1 MSEDSTTLT
10 ASATGDPETQTA
22 AVRTYRGRKLEDIL
36 PQIREELGPDAVI
49 LRERE
54 GLVGGFGGF
63 FAQRFI
69 EVQARAGGPLI
80 DVYDDDGDHELSTP
94 EAPIAADPADNFVA
108 ALRSA
113 ASAWTEDDAPPV
125 EHRATSQAELFEQPQ
140 TDTAPRSPGPTARE
154 QLPPPAPEPEPAD
167 GAHPLDDALAQL
179 ATTPEEAQPTASDV
193 AEPAGE
199 PAVSAASEPAVN
211 AATKPAVSAASEP
224 AVSAATEPAVSAAS
238 EPAVNAA
245 TEPAPSA
252 ASEPATSA
260 AEPSAPKPARAAPR
274 STKAAT
280 HAPRKRSAPSS
291 KPTTPGSTEA
301 IASLLT
307 PLPTPTPTPT
317 LAPMPAALVPAPA
330 PSARVAVRAP
340 TKRSRQPKRLR
351 KAITRRL
358 GPAPGIQVDKE
369 AALAVARDLTARGA
383 SDELASVLVSEA
395 AAHGSVFA
403 DGHGLRAGA
412 RAQLA
417 RRITAPAPLPATGA
431 AVAFVGAG
439 GSGKTSCAAAL
450 ASAYAR
456 TSTLAVSALALRCP
470 DGGRMLA
477 ELLRGDRA
485 EVQSIAP
492 PQAARALQDRRPGGL
507 VILDTAAVNPSD
519 SGAVGAL
526 SADLEPLALD
536 AIYVTLP
543 ATLGPQAARSVV
555 ASFRQLGPIAITIT
569 HADETD
575 QIGVAVELVAINLIP
590 LAYVHA
596 GTDPTTALNA
606 LDPRAIAARLL
617 P

>member
-10 ASATGDPETQTA
+10 PSATGDPEPQTA

-36 PQIREELGPDAVI
+36 PQIREELGPDAIIV
-49 LRERE
+49 RERE

-80 DVYDDDGDHELSTP
+80 DVYDDDHEYELSTP
-94 EAPIAADPADNFVA
+94 GAPIAVDPTDNFVA

-113 ASAWTEDDAPPV
+113 ASAWTEDDAPLLELSEP
-125 EHRATSQAELFEQPQ
+125 SQAELSEQPNA
-140 TDTAPRSPGPTARE
+140 DTTQRAPEPAGRE
-154 QLPPPAPEPEPAD
+154 QLAPPTQEPEPAD
-167 GAHPLDDALAQL
+167 AAHPLDDALAQL
-179 ATTPEEAQPTASDV
+179 PTASEEPERPAPNLAESV
-193 AEPAGE
+193 AA
-199 PAVSAASEPAVN
+199 
-211 AATKPAVSAASEP
+211 
-224 AVSAATEPAVSAAS
+224 
-238 EPAVNAA
+238 
-245 TEPAPSA
+245 PAPSVA
-252 ASEPATSA
+252 AP
-260 AEPSAPKPARAAPR
+260 APKPTRAPRR
-274 STKAAT
+274 STKAPAR
-280 HAPRKRSAPSS
+280 APRKRSVAGAKAPAPAPTDVMTAP
-291 KPTTPGSTEA
+291 KPVVPP
-301 IASLLT
+301 T
-307 PLPTPTPTPT
+307 PLP
-317 LAPMPAALVPAPA
+317 APMPAAARQALVTAPA
-330 PSARVAVRAP
+330 PKARVAVRAP
-340 TKRSRQPKRLR
+340 TKRSRPPKRLR
-351 KAITRRL
+351 KALTRRL
-358 GPAPGIQVDKE
+358 GPAAPGAQVDKE
-369 AALAVARDLTARGA
+369 AALTIARDLTARGA
-383 SDELASVLVSEA
+383 SQELASVLVSEA

-417 RRITAPAPLPATGA
+417 RRITAPAPLPAMGA

-456 TSTLAVSALALRCP
+456 TSTLAVSTLALRCP

-485 EVQSIAP
+485 EVQAIAP

-526 SADLEPLALD
+526 IAELEPLALD
-536 AIYVTLP
+536 AIYVALP

-555 ASFRQLGPIAITIT
+555 ASFRELGPTAIAIT

-575 QIGVAVELVAINLIP
+575 QIGVAVEIVAIDLIP

-596 GTDPTTALNA
+596 GTDPTTALSA
-606 LDPRAIAARLL
+606 LDPGAIAARLL